1 MGAFMVD
8 NDVESHEF
16 QNVGILKAKML
27 SSFSNYF
34 NELYD
39 SFLNED
45 ISLAEFIDN
54 KNLFVDQWG
63 FTRIDIKN
71 QGDFGNS
78 IKVIN
83 LDDDV
88 TVSSAKWLTD
98 ETGEGF
104 KVTSRKNKLRVTFRC
119 VNAGELVLR
128 FRGPEFRHILN
139 KNRIPVKIFI
149 SDVKLNN
156 ETVLTDKLLWHDDSV
171 SYTYS
176 CVDGEIITMDIETKF
191 IYDYFPSLLDL
202 CNNIVDDDDFI
213 SSVNRL
219 KKYFISN
226 GDGNPK
232 EFKDIYLDN
241 HYLNQKYVE
250 LSRNDK
256 SNIDDFM
263 DSNKNLY
270 DILNIVR
277 REDSQILIQ
286 QFQEFL
292 NVSSF
297 NGAFDS
303 NRFKNLL
310 IYMSGRVDIIN
321 FGEDCDVELVYSSD
335 NENNIRIPHWI
346 KGGSGVV
353 VESNKGILDVIVR
366 FVGDGNLKLSFR
378 STDVRDKNK
387 KPRLPIYI
395 DFTDIK
401 INGKPVLDERKL
413 VTHNKPLN
421 FNRKVKNGQSMSIH
435 MEWTSFDPNNSSFE

>member
-1 MGAFMVD
+1 M
-8 NDVESHEF
+8 S
-16 QNVGILKAKML
+16 
-27 SSFSNYF
+27 
-34 NELYD
+34 
-39 SFLNED
+39 
-45 ISLAEFIDN
+45 
-54 KNLFVDQWG
+54 
-63 FTRIDIKN
+63 
-71 QGDFGNS
+71 
-78 IKVIN
+78 
-83 LDDDV
+83 
-88 TVSSAKWLTD
+88 
-98 ETGEGF
+98 
-104 KVTSRKNKLRVTFRC
+104 
-119 VNAGELVLR
+119 
-128 FRGPEFRHILN
+128 
-139 KNRIPVKIFI
+139 
-149 SDVKLNN
+149 
-156 ETVLTDKLLWHDDSV
+156 
-171 SYTYS
+171 
-176 CVDGEIITMDIETKF
+176 
-191 IYDYFPSLLDL
+191 
-202 CNNIVDDDDFI
+202 
-213 SSVNRL
+213 
-219 KKYFISN
+219 
-226 GDGNPK
+226 
-232 EFKDIYLDN
+232 N

-321 FGEDCDVELVYSSD
+321 YGEDCDVELVYSSD

-421 FNRKVKNGQSMSIH
+421 FNRKVKDGQSMSIH